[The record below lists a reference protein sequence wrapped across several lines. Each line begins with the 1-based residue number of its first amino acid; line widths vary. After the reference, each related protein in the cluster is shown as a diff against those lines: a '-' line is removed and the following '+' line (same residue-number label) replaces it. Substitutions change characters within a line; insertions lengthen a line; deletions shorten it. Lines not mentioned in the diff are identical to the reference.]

1 MAKKYPCGTVVL
13 LGVAT
18 RTNALWQRSTLTLVV
33 EGAAVATR
41 TNALW
46 QSLLVFGIFLSLLV
60 ATRANALWQSRFGNM
75 SRRKLPSRNPH
86 ECAVAKIYREGR
98 FERLPRRNPHECAVA
113 KLLANKLARYAQVA
127 TRANALWQRTGES
140 AGSCTLRRRNPRECA
155 VAKWIIL
162 FFLFAGGGRNP
173 RECAVA
179 KFPRLLAVKGSMES
193 QPARMR

>member
-1 MAKKYPCGTVVL
+1 MRCGKGLICLPTASIKRRNPHECAVAKFYLKQAEFHRP
-13 LGVAT
+13 VAT
-18 RTNALWQRSTLTLVV
+18 RT
-33 EGAAVATR
+33 
-41 TNALW
+41 
-46 QSLLVFGIFLSLLV
+46 
-60 ATRANALWQSRFGNM
+60 NALWQSRFGNM

-179 KFPRLLAVKGSMES
+179 KIVTRMDVDDDSRS
-193 QPARMR
+193 QPARMRCGKGSSIWTYCR